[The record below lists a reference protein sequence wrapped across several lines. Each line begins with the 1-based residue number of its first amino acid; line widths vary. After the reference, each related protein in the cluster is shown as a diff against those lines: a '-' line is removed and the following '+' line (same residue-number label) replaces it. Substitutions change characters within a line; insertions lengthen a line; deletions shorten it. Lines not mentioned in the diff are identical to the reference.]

1 MRSSTHTQSGSSS
14 TTLSLLSLDRRRGEK
29 DIELRSPLAL
39 DSHGEGGG
47 VEGCVYAVG
56 FFSVEERPTKKR
68 SWWRGDKNTR
78 THDEDRKCMC
88 A

>member
-1 MRSSTHTQSGSSS
+1 MVRSSTHTQSGSSS

-47 VEGCVYAVG
+47 LRVVY
-56 FFSVEERPTKKR
+56 
-68 SWWRGDKNTR
+68 
-78 THDEDRKCMC
+78 ML
-88 A
+88 